1 MAAPHSPLG
10 SRRRLGA
17 ELRRL
22 RTKTGLTLDDVAEM
36 MTCST
41 SKISRLETGKGVPK
55 VPDVRELMRIYGVE
69 SDTETDM
76 LLRLVRDGREHGW
89 WEELTDGVQPERFVM
104 DAPSRYPA
112 MEAAASSVRSF
123 DITLLH
129 GLLQI
134 PAYTRAVMS
143 SLLSHRGVGE
153 VDRLVELRHRRQQA
167 LFDRER
173 PLELSV
179 VMDEGVLRR
188 VVGSP
193 ELMAEQLRSI
203 VERSRLPNVTVRI
216 LPFAAGFH
224 RAHIGSFVILEFP
237 RGAGTDVAYIEGHAG
252 DTYLESRSDVDLY
265 KDVLSD
271 VTGRALHPEESR
283 ALITRY
289 QHEHALLRKAPP

>member
-1 MAAPHSPLG
+1 
-10 SRRRLGA
+10 
-17 ELRRL
+17 
-22 RTKTGLTLDDVAEM
+22 
-36 MTCST
+36 
-41 SKISRLETGKGVPK
+41 
-55 VPDVRELMRIYGVE
+55 MRIYGVE

-89 WEELTDGVQPERFVM
+89 WEELTDGVAPERFVM

-112 MEAAASSVRSF
+112 MEAEASSVRSF
-123 DITLLH
+123 DIALLH

-143 SLLSHRGVGE
+143 TLLSHRGVGE

-216 LPFAAGFH
+216 LPFAVGFH
-224 RAHIGSFVILEFP
+224 RAHIGSFAILEFP
-237 RGAGTDVAYIEGHAG
+237 RGAGTDVVFIEGHAG

-271 VTGRALHPEESR
+271 VTGRALPPEESR

-289 QHEHALLRKAPP
+289 QHEHALPRKAPP